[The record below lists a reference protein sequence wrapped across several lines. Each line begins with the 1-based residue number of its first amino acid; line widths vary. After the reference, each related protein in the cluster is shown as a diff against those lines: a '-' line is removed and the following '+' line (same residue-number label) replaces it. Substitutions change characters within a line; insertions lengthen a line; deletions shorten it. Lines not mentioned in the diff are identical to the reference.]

1 MVPER
6 LRTAAEAA
14 DPDALLAG
22 LLALAVQAEIWIW
35 WVEAEQ
41 GPAPP
46 AAVLGLAMCAPL
58 VVRRRRPLV
67 AVIGTVAVYLAWIL
81 LSPPRGS
88 LMPYLVLLV
97 AVYSVAAHGSPRQS
111 WLGLGLGVAVEVLFV
126 ATTTDDLADYA
137 FILAFL
143 LGAWAAG
150 RGMAIRQQRA
160 DVLFARAVRAE
171 VEREERARAAVAEE
185 RGRIARELHDIIS
198 HSVSVMV
205 VQAGAAEQVLDRDPV
220 QVRASLE
227 AIQRTG
233 REARLELKRLL
244 GVLRT
249 GDDDAVAY
257 GPQPGLGQL
266 DRLAAQVRGSGV
278 DLVLDV
284 DTAGRM
290 LAPGLDLAAYRIAQ
304 EAVTNA
310 LKHSAAR
317 RVTVRVRCCRD
328 ELQIEVLDDGS
339 TSALDGDGGFGLTGM
354 RERTALYGGRLEH
367 GARPEGGYRVH
378 ARLPLAAVER

>member
-1 MVPER
+1 
-6 LRTAAEAA
+6 
-14 DPDALLAG
+14 
-22 LLALAVQAEIWIW
+22 
-35 WVEAEQ
+35 
-41 GPAPP
+41 
-46 AAVLGLAMCAPL
+46 
-58 VVRRRRPLV
+58 V
-67 AVIGTVAVYLAWIL
+67 AVTATVAVYLAWIL
-81 LSPPRGS
+81 LAPPRGS
-88 LMPYLVLLV
+88 LVPYLVLLV
-97 AVYSVAAHGSPRQS
+97 AIYSVAAHGSPRQS
-111 WLGLGLGVAVEVLFV
+111 WVGLALGVAVEVLFV
-126 ATTTDDLADYA
+126 ATTTGDLADYA

-171 VEREERARAAVAEE
+171 VEREERARAAVADE

-205 VQAGAAEQVLDRDPV
+205 VQAGAAEQVLDRDPD

-249 GDDDAVAY
+249 GDDLVAY

-266 DRLAAQVRGSGV
+266 DRLAAQVRGSGI
-278 DLVLDV
+278 DLVLDA
-284 DTAGRM
+284 DTAGRV
-290 LAPGLDLAAYRIAQ
+290 LPPGLDLAAYRIAQ

-328 ELQIEVLDDGS
+328 ELDIEVLDDGGNG
-339 TSALDGDGGFGLTGM
+339 AADGDGGFGLTGM

-378 ARLPLAAVER
+378 ARLPLTAVER